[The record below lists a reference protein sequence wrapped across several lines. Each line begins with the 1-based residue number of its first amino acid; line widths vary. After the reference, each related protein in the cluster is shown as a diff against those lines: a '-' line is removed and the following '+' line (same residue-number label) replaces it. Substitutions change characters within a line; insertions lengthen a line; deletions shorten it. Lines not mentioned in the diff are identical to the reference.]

1 MTAVRATCPNC
12 GAPIEFRWA
21 QAVQATCAYCQSV
34 LVRHDVDLEK
44 IGTTAIPPLTPSP
57 LILGAEGRYEG
68 VGFVVVGRLAY
79 RWSGGAWSE
88 WHLRMDD
95 GTSAWLSD
103 AQADYVFTR
112 PVTPSRAL
120 PYQHEL
126 RVGGTIGLEGT
137 IYRVTSITEATYL
150 GTEGELPFRYAP
162 IGMVPFADL
171 RGEDGSFATIDYTE
185 EPPLLFRGEPVE
197 LRQLEL
203 RNLRTFEGW

>member
-1 MTAVRATCPNC
+1 MTATRATCPNC

-44 IGTTAIPPLTPSP
+44 VGTTAIPPLTPSP
-57 LILGAEGRYEG
+57 LQLGSEGRHEG
-68 VGFVVVGRLAY
+68 VDFTVVGRLAY

-88 WHLRMDD
+88 WHLRCSD

-103 AQADYVFTR
+103 AQADYVLTR
-112 PVTPSRAL
+112 AVTPGKPL
-120 PYQHEL
+120 PRQAEL
-126 RVGGTIGLEGT
+126 KVGRTLALEGRPF
-137 IYRVTSITEATYL
+137 RVTGLTMATYL
-150 GTEGELPFRYAP
+150 GTEGELPFAYAP
-162 IGMVPFADL
+162 IGVVTFADL
-171 RGEDGSFATIDYTE
+171 RGDDGSFATVDYTE
-185 EPPLLFRGEPVE
+185 DPPLLFVGEAVE